1 MSVRRPLTLSYM
13 YVIVVLLAMLIKI
26 GPKGMENLL
35 HEILHNIY

>member
-26 GPKGMENLL
+26 SPKGMENSF